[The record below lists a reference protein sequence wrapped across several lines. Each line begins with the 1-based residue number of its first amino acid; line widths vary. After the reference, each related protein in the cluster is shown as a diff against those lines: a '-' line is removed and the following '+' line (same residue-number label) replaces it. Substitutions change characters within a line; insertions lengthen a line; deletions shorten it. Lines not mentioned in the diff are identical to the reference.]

1 MNINK
6 LFEQIEEYALENNVP
21 IMKKDAIDYICN
33 FITKKNIKNVLE
45 IGTAIC
51 YSALKMANVNA
62 SVVTIERDEEREIK
76 AKENLSL
83 SGFKNI
89 ELLFGDALEIN
100 INGKFDL
107 ILIDAAKGQNKRFL
121 NKYKSNLNEQG
132 YIIIDNID
140 FHGLVGKSSEIKSKN
155 LRSLVRKIED
165 FLTYLKEQNEFKVSK
180 INVGDGLILL
190 ERI

>member
-100 INGKFDL
+100 VNGKFDL

>member
-100 INGKFDL
+100 VNGKFDL
-107 ILIDAAKGQNKRFL
+107 ILIDAAKGQNKR
-121 NKYKSNLNEQG
+121 
-132 YIIIDNID
+132 
-140 FHGLVGKSSEIKSKN
+140 
-155 LRSLVRKIED
+155 
-165 FLTYLKEQNEFKVSK
+165 
-180 INVGDGLILL
+180 
-190 ERI
+190 